1 MVNPEAPP
9 AGRDKHDLP
18 FATPETTSISEQ
30 ELLMSACPEDAAWIK
45 ANYLNANAA
54 KCSPCRL
61 FSALNVAWRC
71 QVAERVL
78 RSATP
83 PSSRRLSI

>member
-1 MVNPEAPP
+1 MATNSFI
-9 AGRDKHDLP
+9 AGY
-18 FATPETTSISEQ
+18 SISEQ
-30 ELLMSACPEDAAWIK
+30 ERLMSACPEDAAWIK

-78 RSATP
+78 RVLQHP
-83 PSSRRLSI
+83 RRLDDCLSRAQTRVGECQ